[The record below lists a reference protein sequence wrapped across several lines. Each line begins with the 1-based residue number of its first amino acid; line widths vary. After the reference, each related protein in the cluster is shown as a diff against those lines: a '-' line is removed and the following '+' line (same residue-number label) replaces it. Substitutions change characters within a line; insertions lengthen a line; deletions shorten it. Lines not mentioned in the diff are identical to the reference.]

1 MGATKE
7 RPLKIHTEPPALTTQ
22 RTVKRDDL
30 MKVINNAARLITSTV
45 VHEAV
50 VQNASVTDRIAW
62 GTWFAITPEELPEN
76 KALNSINAADA
87 CGCALAQAADVIQW
101 GPTKTFAQHPGAAAK
116 NHRAF
121 VRAYDR
127 GMRSLTGYERGIA
140 VIED

>member
-7 RPLKIHTEPPALTTQ
+7 RPLKIHNEAPTLTNQ

-30 MKVINNAARLITSTV
+30 MKVVNNAVRLINSSV
-45 VHEAV
+45 VAEAV
-50 VQNASVTDRIAW
+50 VQNASTTDRIAW
-62 GTWFAITPEELPEN
+62 GAWFAITPEELPGN

-87 CGCALAQAADVIQW
+87 CGCALAQAADVVQW
-101 GPTKTFAQHPGAAAK
+101 GPTNTFGEHPGQAAK
-116 NHRAF
+116 NYRNF

-127 GMRSLTGYERGIA
+127 GMKALMGRETGIA